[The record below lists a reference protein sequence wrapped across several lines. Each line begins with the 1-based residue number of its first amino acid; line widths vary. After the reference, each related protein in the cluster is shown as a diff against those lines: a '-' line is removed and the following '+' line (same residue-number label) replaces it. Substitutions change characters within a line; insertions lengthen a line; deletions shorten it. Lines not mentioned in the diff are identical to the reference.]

1 MVRGEGLQ
9 VLEEGMKT
17 MDPDENEIYKFLGIE
32 QGDGI
37 RTKMVF
43 QRVKEEVSK
52 RVKII
57 ANTELIDT
65 NLIIAINMK
74 VIPVTVY
81 AMNMCRFNV
90 GELKELN
97 QTIKR
102 ELRGN
107 KKRWKRE
114 TVLENERR
122 KLVWDFE
129 FHLRKITTTRIPN
142 LNLEDKAKKKIWL
155 CKHGKSSTT
164 ESLG

>member
-32 QGDGI
+32 KGGGI

-155 CKHGKSSTT
+155 CKHGKSSTA